1 MQETI
6 VQAGK
11 TSIAGSIAYVEQEP
25 FIFSASV
32 QKNIMFGLE
41 YNKERMEKAVKVASQ
56 KL

>member
-41 YNKERMEKAVKVASQ
+41 YNKERMEKAVKVA
-56 KL
+56 